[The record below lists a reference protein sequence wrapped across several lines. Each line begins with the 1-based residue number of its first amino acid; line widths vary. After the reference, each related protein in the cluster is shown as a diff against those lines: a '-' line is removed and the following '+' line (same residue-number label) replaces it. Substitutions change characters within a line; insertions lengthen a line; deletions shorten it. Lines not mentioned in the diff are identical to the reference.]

1 MADANSEKLVLVTG
15 GTGFVGLHC
24 VRQLL
29 QADYRVKTTLRS
41 LRRKDEVIAALQNDG
56 ASGIENL
63 SFVEADLTQDVHWGE
78 AVKNCD
84 YVLHVASPISLATSK
99 DKNDFIVPA
108 VQGTLRVLKAARD
121 AGVKRVVMTSSFG
134 AIGYGHK
141 SNNSPFTEEMWTDPN
156 YKGISPYIKSKTL
169 AEKAAWDFIKNEG
182 GALELCVMNPTGIF
196 GPLLGASITSSL
208 QIIQRLMTG
217 EIKAAPQMNFGIIDV
232 RDVAELHI
240 RAMELPAANGQ
251 RFILQAGET
260 LSLHEVAMI
269 LRESLGDKAE
279 NVPTKVLP
287 NWVVRVASLFNATA
301 KGILPQLQPKKNI
314 SNEKAKKF
322 FNWTPRTNE
331 EAVVAS
337 AESLLRAGLIKTDR

>member
-24 VRQLL
+24 VLQLL
-29 QADYRVKTTLRS
+29 QAGYRVKTTLRS
-41 LRRKDEVIAALQNDG
+41 LRRKDEVVAALQKNG
-56 ASGIENL
+56 VAGVENL
-63 SFVEADLTQDVHWGE
+63 SFVEADLTADTNWNE
-78 AVKNCD
+78 AVKNCA
-84 YVLHVASPISLATSK
+84 YVLHVASPISLATSR
-99 DKNDFIVPA
+99 DENDFIRPA
-108 VQGTLRVLKAARD
+108 VQGALRVLTAARD
-121 AGVKRVVMTSSFG
+121 ARVKRVVMTSSFG
-134 AIGYGHK
+134 AIGYGHPQM
-141 SNNSPFTEEMWTDPN
+141 NTPFTEEMWTDPSC
-156 YKGISPYIKSKTL
+156 KGISPYIKSKVL
-169 AEKAAWDFIKNEG
+169 AEKAAWDFIQKEG

-208 QIIQRLMTG
+208 QIIQRLMNG

-240 RAMELPAANGQ
+240 RAMELPAAKGQ
-251 RFILQAGET
+251 RFILQAGAT

-269 LRESLGDKAE
+269 LRASLGDKAE
-279 NVPTKVLP
+279 KVPTKVLP

-314 SNEKAKKF
+314 SNEKAKQY

-331 EAVVAS
+331 EAIVES
-337 AESLLRAGLIKTDR
+337 AESLLRLGLIKN